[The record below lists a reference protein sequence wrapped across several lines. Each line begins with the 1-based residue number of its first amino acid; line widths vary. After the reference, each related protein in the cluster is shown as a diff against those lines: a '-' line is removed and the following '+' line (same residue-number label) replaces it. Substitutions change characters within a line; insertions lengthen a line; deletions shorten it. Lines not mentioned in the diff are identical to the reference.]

1 MKSLSPRNAKDS
13 SSAHD
18 TKALQLGLLAAD
30 MKNMKSEV
38 VELGRIQRALVEG
51 VEEIMGRRIERLRQE
66 VMMAME
72 ERIKVNR

>member
-1 MKSLSPRNAKDS
+1 
-13 SSAHD
+13 
-18 TKALQLGLLAAD
+18 